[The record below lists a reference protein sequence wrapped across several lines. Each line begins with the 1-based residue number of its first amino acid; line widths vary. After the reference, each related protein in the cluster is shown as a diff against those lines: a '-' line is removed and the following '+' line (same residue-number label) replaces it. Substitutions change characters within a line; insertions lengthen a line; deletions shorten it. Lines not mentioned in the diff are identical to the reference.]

1 VFIFPEIHIDSGD
14 KVSAEN
20 KIHQIYSAMQ
30 MGQEKFGMQTM
41 NQSLASLYLRRIIT
55 YETAMSVT
63 ANPEELIDIIQRHEG
78 TVMKKGVSSGAGK

>member
-41 NQSLASLYLRRIIT
+41 NQSLCSLVSRRIIT
-55 YETAMSVT
+55 LEDALSRSSDQ
-63 ANPEELIDIIQRHEG
+63 EELKQMINNPSMGMRQPLRR
-78 TVMKKGVSSGAGK
+78 

>member
-1 VFIFPEIHIDSGD
+1 
-14 KVSAEN
+14 
-20 KIHQIYSAMQ
+20 AMQ

-78 TVMKKGVSSGAGK
+78 TVIKKGASSSAGR